1 MFEAVYIK
9 NKIYEHYI
17 YIDQSAFCV
26 FEAIFDDFSLNL
38 YKIDRDLKFLC
49 FLPVCSHACPL
60 CMYVHAYAH
69 VWRSLP
75 IPPTAT
81 KNLKAQILLE
91 AEIWH
96 IMSLDAKPYM
106 YPMQSQYKHINML
119 T

>member
-17 YIDQSAFCV
+17 YIDQPAFCV

-60 CMYVHAYAH
+60 HMCVCVHTCAYAH
-69 VWRSLP
+69 VHMYGGHP
-75 IPPTAT
+75 QPP
-81 KNLKAQILLE
+81 
-91 AEIWH
+91 
-96 IMSLDAKPYM
+96 
-106 YPMQSQYKHINML
+106 YPHKKFEGPNSIGS
-119 T
+119 